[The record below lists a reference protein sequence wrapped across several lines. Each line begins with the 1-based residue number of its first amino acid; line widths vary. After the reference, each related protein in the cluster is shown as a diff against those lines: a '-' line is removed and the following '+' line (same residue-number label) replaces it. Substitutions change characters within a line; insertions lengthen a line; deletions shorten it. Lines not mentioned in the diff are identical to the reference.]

1 MTRASN
7 RPHWPRGLPTL
18 LSAVLVAGLLSA
30 CSPAGSDAMQLTATF
45 DDVGGLVTDAHV
57 RAGDVP
63 VGVITDIRLT
73 DDMRAEVTMNV
84 RSDLG
89 LPERTEAVLGRT
101 ALLGEMF
108 VDLRPIG
115 DSGQLRDGDVLED
128 TRVVTEFEE
137 LVASGDLTLSAVSTD
152 QLAAAVETGAIAF
165 GGRGG
170 LLGRFID
177 DVNGFVGAYNEDAD
191 DLVALI
197 DSLDGLTAAMAPDA
211 ELNAESLAVLE
222 RASQVLEEEDDRLL
236 DALADLD
243 ELSTVGSRILR
254 EHREEIDDSIHT
266 LRVVLEQLTRVDGAL
281 SNLLT
286 WLPRHNLHV
295 PNGIVLE
302 QGSGRHMGQVWLDFI
317 VCGVNDDPSNPAES
331 CDLDHPSP
339 GEPIGRSPRSEE
351 CYDDLEVCRR
361 ETDEANAR

>member
-1 MTRASN
+1 MRPDRPTTRGRWS
-7 RPHWPRGLPTL
+7 RVLPVIVIAALT
-18 LSAVLVAGLLSA
+18 AAA
-30 CSPAGSDAMQLTATF
+30 CSPAGDDPMVLTATF

-63 VGVITDIRLT
+63 VGTIEGIELT
-73 DDMRAEVTMNV
+73 DDMRAEVTMEV

-108 VDLRPIG
+108 IDLRPIEEG
-115 DSGQLRDGDVLED
+115 GELGDGDVIED
-128 TRVVTEFEE
+128 TRIVTEFEE

-152 QLAAAVETGAIAF
+152 KLAAAVETGAIAF

-177 DVNGFVGAYNEDAD
+177 DVNGFVGTYNEDSD
-191 DLVALI
+191 DLLALI
-197 DSLDGLTAAMAPDA
+197 DSLDGLAAAMAPDA

-254 EHREEIDDSIHT
+254 DHREEIDDSIHT
-266 LRVVLEQLTRVDGAL
+266 LRVVLAQLTRVDGAL
-281 SNLLT
+281 SELLT

-295 PNGIVLE
+295 PNGVVLE
-302 QGSGRHMGQVWLDFI
+302 QGSGRHMGQVWLDFV
-317 VCGVNDDPSNPAES
+317 VCGVNDDPDNPAES
-331 CDLDHPSP
+331 CDLQDPPP

-351 CYDDLEVCRR
+351 CYDDLDECRR
-361 ETDEANAR
+361 ETDEANDR

>member
-1 MTRASN
+1 MRFDGRRSWS
-7 RPHWPRGLPTL
+7 R
-18 LSAVLVAGLLSA
+18 LVPLALIAGLIAA
-30 CSPAGSDAMQLTATF
+30 CSPAGSDAMELTATF

-63 VGVITDIRLT
+63 VGVISDIRLT
-73 DDMRAEVTMNV
+73 DDMRAEVTMRV
-84 RSDLG
+84 RRDLG

-108 VDLRPIG
+108 IDLRPIG
-115 DSGQLRDGDVLED
+115 EDGELRDGDVLED
-128 TRVVTEFEE
+128 TRIVTEFEE
-137 LVASGDLTLSAVSTD
+137 LVASGDLTLSAISAD

-177 DVNGFVGAYNEDAD
+177 DVNAFVGTYNEDAD
-191 DLVALI
+191 DLLALI
-197 DSLDGLTAAMAPDA
+197 DSLDGLTAALAPDA
-211 ELNAESLAVLE
+211 EVNAESLAVLE

-254 EHREEIDDSIHT
+254 DHREEIDDSIRT
-266 LRVVLEQLTRVDGAL
+266 LRIVLAQLTRVDGAL

-295 PNGIVLE
+295 PNGVVLE
-302 QGSGRHMGQVWLDFI
+302 QGSGMHMGQVWLDFI
-317 VCGVNDDPSNPAES
+317 VCGINDDPDNPAES
-331 CDLDHPSP
+331 CDLDNPSP
-339 GEPIGRSPRSEE
+339 GEPIDRSPRSEE
-351 CYDDLEVCRR
+351 CYDDLEVCRQ